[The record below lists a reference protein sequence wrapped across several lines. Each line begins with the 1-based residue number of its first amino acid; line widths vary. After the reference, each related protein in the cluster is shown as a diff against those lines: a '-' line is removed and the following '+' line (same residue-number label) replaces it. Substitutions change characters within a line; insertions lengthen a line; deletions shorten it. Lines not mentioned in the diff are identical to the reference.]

1 MKDMNLY
8 TRVTTVL
15 APFSGLNMI
24 NRSVLTNACVR
35 GTEVHKLCD
44 AVIEGF
50 IIPEIPE
57 IPDDWRAYLNS
68 FLLFEQGKK
77 FMRKPPRLFCDKY
90 MITGEI
96 DGLYKDGGEIVLF
109 DLKTPLRESKTWCL
123 QLSAY
128 WHLCKV
134 NDIKI
139 DRIIAVKL
147 DKNGKPPKIFDYKID
162 FEAYVECLNV
172 YNRFFKNKET
182 YEELDLL

>member
-1 MKDMNLY
+1 MSLY
-8 TRVTTVL
+8 TRVTAAL
-15 APFSGLNMI
+15 APLSGLNMI
-24 NRSVLTNACVR
+24 NPEVLANACAR
-35 GTEVHKLCD
+35 GTEIHKLCD

-50 IIPEIPE
+50 GTPEVH
-57 IPDDWRAYLNS
+57 DDWRGYLNS

-96 DGLYKDGGEIVLF
+96 DGLYKDGDEIILF

-134 NDIKI
+134 NDIKVEK
-139 DRIIAVKL
+139 IIAVKL
-147 DKNGKPPKIFDYKID
+147 DKNGKPPKIFEYKID

-172 YNRFFKNKET
+172 YNRFFKNKGT